1 MSAKSPLTQEENAQL
16 IERYTPLIKKYVG
29 KFARYNRFL
38 PLKVRR
44 QIAAQGVC
52 EAGRDHGK
60 DATPLQV
67 EDGIRTAFLRELR
80 EHQKSLPREPRPC
93 CGSTALKSCPCEK
106 QATQKGSRENG
117 FGNGNPNLVS
127 IDDNDCYRK
136 AAESVAADTLDKE
149 TEIWREMVRRAET
162 EMPQEMRKVYHAKF
176 VENKSMAKIGEETGR
191 TRKAV
196 ERVVNEIKDYLAEN
210 APKFEAV
217 SRSDYAET
225 SKSWPKVVSC
235 PEPPADR
242 HLVGVSKL
250 TTCMYCH
257 SSEHLSD
264 GHRSPIEK
272 KKLKRKTSLKGRK
285 RVAKEIPVYLPE
297 ECPEELGVLCG
308 VGEDA

>member
-1 MSAKSPLTQEENAQL
+1 MSAKTPLLPEENDIL
-16 IERYTPLIKKYVG
+16 IKRYTPLIKKYVG
-29 KFARYNRFL
+29 KFARYNKFL
-38 PLKVRR
+38 PLEDRR
-44 QIAAQGVC
+44 QTAARGVC

-67 EDGIRTAFLRELR
+67 EDGIRTALLRELR

-106 QATQKGSRENG
+106 QAMQKGSHENG
-117 FGNGNPNLVS
+117 FGNGNPKLVS

-136 AAESVAADTLDKE
+136 AAEAIPADTSDKE
-149 TEIWREMVRRAET
+149 TEIWLEMIRKAET
-162 EMPQEMRKVYHAKF
+162 EMPEEMRKVYHDKF

-191 TRKAV
+191 TRKVV
-196 ERVVNEIKDYLAEN
+196 ERVVGEIKDYLTEN

-225 SKSWPKVVSC
+225 SKSALMVVPC

-242 HLVGVSKL
+242 HLVGISKL

-272 KKLKRKTSLKGRK
+272 KKLKRQTSKARK
-285 RVAKEIPVYLPE
+285 RVVKEIPAYLHE
-297 ECPEELGVLCG
+297 ESHEEVGVLCG
-308 VGEDA
+308 VGEDD